1 MLLGYQLLNIPAWSW
16 YWAAFRISIP
26 AWFSWYWVCFQTLIS
41 TWSSWYWVCFQTLIS
56 TWSSWY
62 WVCFQILI
70 STWSSWYWVCFQTLI
85 STWSCYWVWF
95 NTLIPAWLLVL
106 GSRIVFWAGM
116 RQVCTWYWNWYKAGI
131 ICWVQPIVPS
141 LLPIWKFGL
150 PRSASPNFLRGTS
163 LGTMGYFP
171 AMFHKYRSSLP
182 NQGSSDDI

>member
-1 MLLGYQLLNIPAWSW
+1 MYKLVLLGYQLLNIPAWSW

-116 RQVCTWYWNWYKAGI
+116 RQVCTWYSNWYKAGI
-131 ICWVQPIVPS
+131 ICWVQHHCAQFAAHLKIWAPQISFTQLPQRHLTGHNGLLSCHVP
-141 LLPIWKFGL
+141 
-150 PRSASPNFLRGTS
+150 
-163 LGTMGYFP
+163 
-171 AMFHKYRSSLP
+171 
-182 NQGSSDDI
+182 